1 MTEIRE
7 QRQSDSVE
15 AIAQVYVQSWR
26 SAYRGL
32 LPDAL
37 LDGLTTARWTEKLA
51 LGGPLQSLVAVENG
65 QIVGTCA
72 YGAARSETMCG
83 WGEIVSLYLLPQ
95 WTGRGLGRAL
105 LGRAVGTLRAA
116 GHRKVYLWVLEKND
130 SARAFYERC
139 GFAAD
144 GGVLTDTLG
153 GKTVR
158 DVRYILRAGNE
169 MRRRKDGRTG
179 EKA

>member
-95 WTGRGLGRAL
+95 WTGRGS
-105 LGRAVGTLRAA
+105 AA
-116 GHRKVYLWVLEKND
+116 RC
-130 SARAFYERC
+130 SARRSGRSAPQDAEMSISGCLRRMKAHARFMSAAVLRPTAAF
-139 GFAAD
+139 
-144 GGVLTDTLG
+144 
-153 GKTVR
+153 
-158 DVRYILRAGNE
+158 
-169 MRRRKDGRTG
+169 
-179 EKA
+179 

>member
-51 LGGPLQSLVAVENG
+51 LGGPLQGLVAVENG
-65 QIVGTCA
+65 QIVGTCSC
-72 YGAARSETMCG
+72 GAARSETMCG

-95 WTGRGLGRAL
+95 WTGRGLGRGL
-105 LGRAVGTLRAA
+105 LDMAVETLRTA
-116 GHRKVYLWVLEKND
+116 GHRNVYLWVLEKNE

-139 GFAAD
+139 GFVTD

-158 DVRYILRAGNE
+158 DVRYILCAGNE
-169 MRRRKDGRTG
+169 TRRRTDGRS
-179 EKA
+179 EEEA